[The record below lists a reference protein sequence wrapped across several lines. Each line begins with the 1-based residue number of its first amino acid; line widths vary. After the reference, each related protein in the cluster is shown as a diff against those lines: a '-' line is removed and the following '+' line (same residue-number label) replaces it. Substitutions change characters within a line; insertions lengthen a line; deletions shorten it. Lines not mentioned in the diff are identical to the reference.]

1 MKAARQ
7 NSQIRANKQDAWA
20 ADALTRASGAAL
32 VGGNS
37 VRLLQDAE
45 QNYAAWMS
53 AIECARHWIHFETYI
68 FHESPIGQQF
78 AGLLASKAKH
88 GVKVR
93 LIYDWVGA
101 LGYPSRRF
109 WREMIQAGVDVRRF
123 NIPSLRDPF
132 GWINRDHRK
141 MIAVDG
147 HTAFVTGLCV
157 GQQWIGVPDRGIEPW
172 RDTGLEIRGPAISA
186 IECAFADSWAAAGGP
201 LPREEQPS
209 SVTIRRAGDVPVRIV
224 ASVPNVG
231 GMYRLDQLVA
241 ILARRSLWLADA
253 YFVGTTSYVQALCA
267 ASRSGVDVRL
277 LLPAANDVPVMRA
290 LARSGLRPLLE
301 AGVRVFEWNGS
312 MMHAK
317 TAVADGWW
325 ARVGSTNLNILSWLN
340 NRELDVIVEDERFA
354 HQMEQ
359 AYLEDL
365 SQSTEIVLKMSRPR
379 PVAKQRH
386 KKKRG
391 KTVRTGTAMRTAAG
405 IMRFGHAV
413 SAAIANRREL
423 GPAETVIIL
432 WGAAL
437 LLVIGA
443 VAAYWPRVVAFT
455 TVFLCV
461 WLSLSLFIR
470 AYRLRA

>member
-1 MKAARQ
+1 M
-7 NSQIRANKQDAWA
+7 
-20 ADALTRASGAAL
+20 T
-32 VGGNS
+32 
-37 VRLLQDAE
+37 
-45 QNYAAWMS
+45 
-53 AIECARHWIHFETYI
+53 
-68 FHESPIGQQF
+68 
-78 AGLLASKAKH
+78 
-88 GVKVR
+88 
-93 LIYDWVGA
+93 
-101 LGYPSRRF
+101 
-109 WREMIQAGVDVRRF
+109 VRR
-123 NIPSLRDPF
+123 
-132 GWINRDHRK
+132 
-141 MIAVDG
+141 
-147 HTAFVTGLCV
+147 
-157 GQQWIGVPDRGIEPW
+157 
-172 RDTGLEIRGPAISA
+172 
-186 IECAFADSWAAAGGP
+186 
-201 LPREEQPS
+201 
-209 SVTIRRAGDVPVRIV
+209 GDVPVRIV

-290 LARSGLRPLLE
+290 SARAGLRPLLE

-317 TAVADGWW
+317 TAVADGRW

-340 NRELDVIVEDERFA
+340 NRELDVIVEDQRFA
-354 HQMEQ
+354 HRMEQ

-365 SQSTEIVLKMSRPR
+365 SQSTEIVLKTSRPR

-386 KKKRG
+386 KKTLG
-391 KTVRTGTAMRTAAG
+391 KAVRTGTAMRTAAG

-423 GPAETVIIL
+423 GSAETVIIL
-432 WGAAL
+432 WGAAFL
-437 LLVIGA
+437 LAIGA

-455 TVFLCV
+455 TVFICV

-470 AYRLRA
+470 AYRLRAGATACKEVNRVQERQSYRPLS